1 MSLKAVSVRVN
12 DQTAARVGSVSYG
25 NLINIK
31 VDSNKQDHNIKNIN
45 LAAGKLTALSDL
57 SAQNPEDKDT
67 LVYNAS
73 TLKYESRKI
82 NSTDINIINID
93 AGDF

>member
-1 MSLKAVSVRVN
+1 MSLNTVSVRIN
-12 DQTAARVGSVSYG
+12 GQNPTRVGSVSYG
-25 NLINIK
+25 NLINVK
-31 VDSNKQDHNIKNIN
+31 VDNKQEHVVKSIN
-45 LAAGKLTALSDL
+45 LASGKLSELSDV

-82 NSTDINIINID
+82 ESSDINITNID
-93 AGDF
+93 AGVF